1 MAFFE
6 LTTISEA
13 LIKEKGSKFYAYAYP
28 VKSREEVDACLLALR
43 KKYYDARHH
52 CYALRLGK
60 EGEISLANDDGE
72 PSHTAGDPI
81 LGQIRSRN
89 LTNTLVVVI
98 RYFGGTLL
106 GVRGLIDAYK
116 SSAAAAL
123 DNNVFAEI
131 IPVFTIKI
139 TFPYE
144 KTSEIQRTLHPFQA
158 TIIKATY
165 EMDCMQILQVPKQQ
179 ELALRKALET
189 MPWHYEVIMEED

>member
-1 MAFFE
+1 MSFFE
-6 LTTISEA
+6 LTNTSEA

-28 VKSREEVDACLLALR
+28 VKTREEVESNLLALR

-52 CYALRLGK
+52 CYAFRLGK
-60 EGEISLANDDGE
+60 MGEIALANDDGE

-116 SSAAAAL
+116 TAAANAL
-123 DNNVFAEI
+123 DSNVFAEI
-131 IPVFTIKI
+131 IPVFTLKI

-144 KTSEIQRTLHPFQA
+144 KTAEIQRVLYPLQV
-158 TIIKATY
+158 TIVKAVY
-165 EMDCMQILQVPKQQ
+165 EMDCMQILQVPQAQ
-179 ELALRKALET
+179 EAALRKALDRVCDF
-189 MPWHYEVIMEED
+189 EVVVTD